1 MRALLMLTVFA
12 VALAAAESE
21 TYVTAGTAV
30 SETVCAL
37 GAEDRIVAVD
47 LTSTWPAGLAERK
60 PVIGYLRALPAE
72 GLLATGAGCLLTTDD
87 AGPPAVLD
95 QIAAAGMRV
104 ERLPVTWE
112 STGAVERIRR
122 IGAVLGAEA
131 AADELAAALAAELR
145 ALDAAIPDPA
155 TGPRALYVLHP
166 RAGSAMVAGSSTSA
180 DALLALAGC
189 RNAAATINGWKP
201 MNGEAIVAADPEL
214 LVVDADE
221 LARVG
226 GIDGLL
232 ELPGIA
238 LTTAGRERQ
247 ILVTD
252 HGLLL
257 SFGPRLGEA
266 IRTVAAAAH
275 PGLELP

>member
-1 MRALLMLTVFA
+1 MRALLLIVA
-12 VALAAAESE
+12 LGVALAAAESE

-47 LTSTWPAGLAERK
+47 LTSTWPEGLAERK
-60 PVIGYLRALPAE
+60 PVVGYLRALPAE

-87 AGPPAVLD
+87 AGPTAVLE

-104 ERLPVTWE
+104 ERLPVSWE
-112 STGAVERIRR
+112 PDAAIARIRR
-122 IGAVLGAEA
+122 IGAVIGKAEA
-131 AADELAAALAAELR
+131 AEDLAAALEAELR
-145 ALDAAIPDPA
+145 ALAAVVPDPA
-155 TGPRALYVLHP
+155 DGPSALYVLHP
-166 RAGSAMVAGSSTSA
+166 RSGSAMVAGSSTSA
-180 DALLALAGC
+180 AALLALAGC
-189 RNAAATINGWKP
+189 RNAAAEISGWKP

-221 LARVG
+221 LERVG

-238 LTTAGRERQ
+238 LTTAGRERRV
-247 ILVTD
+247 LVAD

-257 SFGPRLGEA
+257 SFGPRLGQA
-266 IRTVAAAAH
+266 IRSVATIAH